1 MIAFVTL
8 RKIKHKV
15 VFYTILF
22 LVFYTSIAFTD
33 DQLVIEID
41 NPKFSEKGLD
51 DKVYEIKAEKGFK
64 SNDQLELITVEGKF
78 KTDKGTWIYLKANK
92 GNFLQSLNFLSLEG
106 DIIFYTEENEI
117 LSSDH
122 ATFDIKKD
130 VIVFIDNV
138 SHTKNDLRI
147 LANSS
152 RAIKNLNIIT
162 YEGNVSTEFQLNNT
176 LSKLLISFLVIFI
189 FCINNG
195 TAKELKITSE
205 KLEID
210 RGKKLSIFTGNVYA
224 KQEDMEI
231 WSEKLIVKYTENEEQ
246 IDEVKAESKVKII
259 RDNMVATSEIGYYW
273 PQNNELN
280 LVHNVKVNENGNIVK
295 CDELFLDLENP

>member
-1 MIAFVTL
+1 MKEMF
-8 RKIKHKV
+8 
-15 VFYTILF
+15 
-22 LVFYTSIAFTD
+22 
-33 DQLVIEID
+33 Q
-41 NPKFSEKGLD
+41 
-51 DKVYEIKAEKGFK
+51 
-64 SNDQLELITVEGKF
+64 Q
-78 KTDKGTWIYLKANK
+78 
-92 GNFLQSLNFLSLEG
+92 
-106 DIIFYTEENEI
+106 
-117 LSSDH
+117 
-122 ATFDIKKD
+122 
-130 VIVFIDNV
+130 
-138 SHTKNDLRI
+138 
-147 LANSS
+147 
-152 RAIKNLNIIT
+152 
-162 YEGNVSTEFQLNNT
+162 EFQLNNT

-189 FCINNG
+189 FCINNV

-295 CDELFLDLENP
+295 CDELFLDLEKSVSIMKSNSSERVEAIILTR

>member
-22 LVFYTSIAFTD
+22 LVFYSSIAFRD

-106 DIIFYTEENEI
+106 SNF
-117 LSSDH
+117 
-122 ATFDIKKD
+122 K
-130 VIVFIDNV
+130 
-138 SHTKNDLRI
+138 
-147 LANSS
+147 
-152 RAIKNLNIIT
+152 
-162 YEGNVSTEFQLNNT
+162 
-176 LSKLLISFLVIFI
+176 IFI
-189 FCINNG
+189 F
-195 TAKELKITSE
+195 L
-205 KLEID
+205 L
-210 RGKKLSIFTGNVYA
+210 
-224 KQEDMEI
+224 
-231 WSEKLIVKYTENEEQ
+231 
-246 IDEVKAESKVKII
+246 
-259 RDNMVATSEIGYYW
+259 
-273 PQNNELN
+273 
-280 LVHNVKVNENGNIVK
+280 
-295 CDELFLDLENP
+295 

>member
-15 VFYTILF
+15 VFYTVLF

-162 YEGNVSTEFQLNNT
+162 YEGNVSTR
-176 LSKLLISFLVIFI
+176 ISI
-189 FCINNG
+189 
-195 TAKELKITSE
+195 K
-205 KLEID
+205 
-210 RGKKLSIFTGNVYA
+210 
-224 KQEDMEI
+224 
-231 WSEKLIVKYTENEEQ
+231 
-246 IDEVKAESKVKII
+246 
-259 RDNMVATSEIGYYW
+259 
-273 PQNNELN
+273 
-280 LVHNVKVNENGNIVK
+280 
-295 CDELFLDLENP
+295 